1 MKLPEHIRAEVFE
14 VIWAQADE
22 IGWLHLDS
30 SEKSRLYSYWTE
42 AEAIGGRLGAYM
54 DPRQVRVYLK
64 DTVLKS
70 YSIERMSDPTM
81 ARRVLRIGEGVP
93 AMEIYTKP
101 HGQRLDDGRIIA
113 WSNAS
118 DWKLTLFAVF
128 ERAYPSPGATPYGV
142 VLIPNTGKFRTQ
154 DERRMVEE
162 AGQRLGIQNI
172 VWLD

>member
-1 MKLPEHIRAEVFE
+1 MKLPEHIRTEVFE
-14 VIWAQADE
+14 MIWAKADE
-22 IGWLHLDS
+22 VGWLHLDS

-42 AEAIGGRLGAYM
+42 AEAIGGRLGGYM

-81 ARRVLRIGEGVP
+81 ARRVLRIEDG
-93 AMEIYTKP
+93 AIATEIYTKP
-101 HGQRLDDGRIIA
+101 HGQKLDDGRIIA

-128 ERAYPSPGATPYGV
+128 ERAYPSPGSVPFGV
-142 VLIPNTGKFRTQ
+142 VLIPNTGKFRTLE
-154 DERRMVEE
+154 DRRLVEE
-162 AGQRLGIQNI
+162 AGRRLGIQNI